1 MISLLLGFPALFFWG
16 IGTSDIGLTFG
27 WGPSRSAAALAVAT
41 IIVPATDAFFN
52 SKSVELWY
60 EQVTDGFDCVT

>member
-1 MISLLLGFPALFFWG
+1 MSFLLGAPALFAWG

-41 IIVPATDAFFN
+41 IVIPATDAFFN
-52 SKSVELWY
+52 SKRWALS
-60 EQVTDGFDCVT
+60 